1 MRISNPNAE
10 YQPSDRI
17 GRWRGR
23 ITAENPSLQPIY
35 LPLIPTRLD
44 FPPPHPS
51 SSALSS
57 PASRRRRRRRHGT
70 SRSSPLHPPA
80 RPARLLLTVS
90 SVLAGPEEGQ
100 GPAAVVQA
108 GQVRRREAEEEEV
121 EQGEAEGEGQQR
133 GALRPGHLRQAALR
147 GSQVQADHPVRPL
160 RAPQGNITSPLYRWI
175 CDLSIS
181 SYLVCFT
188 CPTDDTYIPRCG
200 SYGIWFRLNGCLI
213 PQMVVCIIFFRRSPG
228 GRESPPE

>member
-17 GRWRGR
+17 GRLRAR
-23 ITAENPSLQPIY
+23 VTAENPSLQPIY

-44 FPPPHPS
+44 
-51 SSALSS
+51 
-57 PASRRRRRRRHGT
+57 SRRRRTPSSSLSSPCSRRRHLLRHGT
-70 SRSSPLHPPA
+70 PRPSPLHPPA

-90 SVLAGPEEGQ
+90 FVLAGPEEGQ

-147 GSQVQADHPVRPL
+147 GAQVQADHPVRPL
-160 RAPQGNITSPLYRWI
+160 RAPQGNITSPSYGWI
-175 CDLSIS
+175 CRSLLTLSAVLVLLMIQNI
-181 SYLVCFT
+181 YLDVVVMAC
-188 CPTDDTYIPRCG
+188 
-200 SYGIWFRLNGCLI
+200 
-213 PQMVVCIIFFRRSPG
+213 MV
-228 GRESPPE
+228 

>member
-1 MRISNPNAE
+1 MRISSPKAE
-10 YQPSDRI
+10 SHPSDRI

-44 FPPPHPS
+44 SPPPHPS
-51 SSALSS
+51 SSSLSS
-57 PASRRRRRRRHGT
+57 PASRRRRRHGT

-147 GSQVQADHPVRPL
+147 GAQVQADHPVRPL
-160 RAPQGNITSPLYRWI
+160 RAPQGNITSPSYGWI
-175 CDLSIS
+175 CRSLLTLSAVLVLLMIQNI
-181 SYLVCFT
+181 YLDVVVMAC
-188 CPTDDTYIPRCG
+188 
-200 SYGIWFRLNGCLI
+200 
-213 PQMVVCIIFFRRSPG
+213 MV
-228 GRESPPE
+228 